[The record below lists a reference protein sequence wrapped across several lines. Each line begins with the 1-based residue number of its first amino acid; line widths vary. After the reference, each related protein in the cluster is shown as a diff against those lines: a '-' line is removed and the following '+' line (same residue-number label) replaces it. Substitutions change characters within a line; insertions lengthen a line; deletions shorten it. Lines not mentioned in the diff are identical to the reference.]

1 MEKLL
6 LIVSLKK
13 VFLMLRFNKDQ
24 KYICFDFETCHLNLL
39 NDSNKPWQLSYIIAK
54 GNQIQK
60 EVDNYIFW
68 PDLKLSE
75 GAKLVTHFDERK
87 YHSLAADPEDILSV
101 FESYLYD
108 KDYLIVGQNLLGF
121 DVYIHNIYRRL
132 LGHKPD
138 FSFTKR
144 ILDTNCIA
152 KAIKKNLKPPTD
164 SDLIFWQYKLND
176 FREKGLKTSIK
187 AQLKEYKID
196 FDEALLHN
204 SLYDVQMNFRIF
216 QKQIWQ
222 IDI

>member
-1 MEKLL
+1 
-6 LIVSLKK
+6 
-13 VFLMLRFNKDQ
+13 
-24 KYICFDFETCHLNLL
+24 
-39 NDSNKPWQLSYIIAK
+39 
-54 GNQIQK
+54 
-60 EVDNYIFW
+60 
-68 PDLKLSE
+68 
-75 GAKLVTHFDERK
+75 
-87 YHSLAADPEDILSV
+87 
-101 FESYLYD
+101 
-108 KDYLIVGQNLLGF
+108 
-121 DVYIHNIYRRL
+121 
-132 LGHKPD
+132 
-138 FSFTKR
+138 
-144 ILDTNCIA
+144 LDTNCIA